1 MSVGTLTFQL
11 PFRACVW
18 IKYLA
23 EQRKQTVRQWVLEA
37 VLRQLQSTPGVD
49 LSRHPGVIKGGQYGE
64 EGCKGYD

>member
-11 PFRACVW
+11 PFRACIW

-23 EQRKQTVRQWVLEA
+23 GQRKQTVRQWVLEA

-49 LSRHPGVIKGGQYGE
+49 LSRHPESIE
-64 EGCKGYD
+64 EGWHGEGKD